1 MRSQTQPRP
10 DIPAWTHPLCACGK
24 VLATDRA
31 DAKKWRR
38 IYADHNGNHNEV
50 RYYTCRYGTWHWTS
64 RIEEKELAQ
73 P

>member
-1 MRSQTQPRP
+1 MRSQTQRP
-10 DIPAWTHPLCACGK
+10 DVPTWVHPRCQCGK
-24 VLATDRA
+24 VLTLDRK

-38 IYADHNGNHNEV
+38 IYADHNGNHNET
-50 RYYTCRYGTWHWTS
+50 RFYQCRYGTWHWTS